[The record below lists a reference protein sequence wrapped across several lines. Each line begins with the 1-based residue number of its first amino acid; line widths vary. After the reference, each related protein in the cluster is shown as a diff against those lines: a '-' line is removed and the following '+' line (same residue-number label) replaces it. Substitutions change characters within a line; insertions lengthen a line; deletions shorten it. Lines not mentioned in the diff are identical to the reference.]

1 MHLHMNVVVVG
12 TSEWPDGIGTY
23 RFIGPAN
30 GCADDFF
37 DLRDG

>member
-1 MHLHMNVVVVG
+1 MGLHMDVVVVG
-12 TSEWPDGIGTY
+12 TIEWPESIGTY

-30 GCADDFF
+30 GGADDFF